1 MSARVLPPGGEGV
14 CPDLIMGGGGERDV
28 YEGIARSAM
37 GLIRAGLP

>member
-1 MSARVLPPGGEGV
+1 MSARDLPPGGEGD
-14 CPDLIMGGGGERDV
+14 CPDLIMTGAGEREV